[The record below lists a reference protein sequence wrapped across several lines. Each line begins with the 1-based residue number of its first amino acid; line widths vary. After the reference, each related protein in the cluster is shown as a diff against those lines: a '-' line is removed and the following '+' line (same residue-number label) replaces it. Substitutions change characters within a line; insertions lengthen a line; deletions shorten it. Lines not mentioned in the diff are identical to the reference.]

1 MAEQPVSIDRYAV
14 VGNPI
19 AHSLSPQI
27 HRLFAKQTRQSISYD
42 AIELS
47 IDDFPAQI
55 QDLQRRGLRG
65 VNVTVPFKQQAWE
78 ICRQRSPR
86 AELAGAVNTL
96 VFEQDG
102 DITGDNT
109 DGSGLTR
116 DLIYNYQVS
125 IQRSKILIL
134 GAGGAARGV
143 LEPLLR
149 LGPESITIA
158 NRTPERAE
166 KLALDF
172 SSIAQI
178 NTSSYDDLE
187 AKKFDLIINATAAGL
202 NNQVPPVN
210 ETVVGSNSVCYDMMY
225 NLDSATSFVA
235 WARNQGAAK
244 AIDGLGM
251 LVEQAAESFYIWRG
265 VRANTSDVINNL
277 RR

>member
-1 MAEQPVSIDRYAV
+1 LAEKSDSIDRYAV

-27 HRLFAKQTRQSISYD
+27 HRLFAEQTRQAISYD

-47 IDDFPAQI
+47 VDNFPAQI
-55 QDLQRRGLRG
+55 QDLQRQGFRG
-65 VNVTVPFKQQAWE
+65 VNVTVPFKQQAWG

-96 VFEQDG
+96 AFMQNGE
-102 DITGDNT
+102 ISGDNT
-109 DGSGLTR
+109 DGVGLIR
-116 DLIYNYQVS
+116 DLIHNYKVS
-125 IQRSKILIL
+125 IPRCRILIL

-143 LEPLLR
+143 LQPLLE

-158 NRTPERAE
+158 NRTLERAE

-172 SSIAQI
+172 SSIGQI
-178 NTSSYDDLE
+178 NTSGYDDLGTE
-187 AKKFDLIINATAAGL
+187 KFDLIINATAAGL

-210 ETVVGSNSVCYDMMY
+210 ETVVGSHSVCYDMMY
-225 NLDSATSFVA
+225 KLDSATAFVA
-235 WARNQGAAK
+235 WAREQGAAK

-251 LVEQAAESFYIWRG
+251 LVEQAAESFYIWRE
-265 VRANTSDVINNL
+265 VRANTTPVINSL